1 MLHTSRSKSTCRKS
15 KEMKRIEELLLL
27 PKTEEVVTE
36 LIELNQGLIY
46 AQLRKFYL
54 EDDLDAISFAYEA
67 LFRAILNFEPNKN
80 HKFSTYATVC
90 IYNRLGSYV
99 RSMNTQSILNTISY
113 NQLINEDDEDGMTI
127 LDTFES
133 PFTTEDEA
141 IALYGVSSIL
151 QVLKECYNTLKNPL
165 HKRIVGAWIES
176 EFEKTH
182 TKIAEEIQCSQAY
195 VTQVLKSFKNTLKNK
210 LEGDDD

>member
-1 MLHTSRSKSTCRKS
+1 
-15 KEMKRIEELLLL
+15 MKRIEELLLL

-36 LIELNQGLIY
+36 LIELNQGLIH

-67 LFRAILNFEPNKN
+67 LFNAILNFKPNKN
-80 HKFSTYATVC
+80 NKFSTYATVC

-99 RSMNTQSILNTISY
+99 RSINTQAILNTISC
-113 NQLINEDDEDGMTI
+113 NQPINEDDEDGMTL

-133 PFTTEDEA
+133 PFTAEDEA
-141 IALYGVSSIL
+141 IASHGVNNIL
-151 QVLKECYNTLKNPL
+151 QSLKECYNALKNPL

-176 EFEKTH
+176 NFGKTH
-182 TKIAEEIQCSQAY
+182 TKIAEELQCSQAY
-195 VTQVLKSFKNTLKNK
+195 VTQVLKTFKNTLKNK
-210 LEGDDD
+210 LEEME